1 MVQQSPKHAQNTQTG
16 QRTQTP
22 SRPRDVSLDRLITDL
37 VELDFAYAREC
48 ERIGRADAG
57 SAAKN
62 HVMNRLRELHRT
74 RREPYLREL
83 TQAALLN

>member
-1 MVQQSPKHAQNTQTG
+1 
-16 QRTQTP
+16 
-22 SRPRDVSLDRLITDL
+22 L